1 VLRTKTLSREALM
14 TLGVDIKA
22 MVDQIIV
29 RTEEVV
35 EVTTSLSTLS
45 PNKNKP

>member
-1 VLRTKTLSREALM
+1 M
-14 TLGVDIKA
+14 TPGVDIKT
-22 MVDQIIV
+22 MVGQAIV